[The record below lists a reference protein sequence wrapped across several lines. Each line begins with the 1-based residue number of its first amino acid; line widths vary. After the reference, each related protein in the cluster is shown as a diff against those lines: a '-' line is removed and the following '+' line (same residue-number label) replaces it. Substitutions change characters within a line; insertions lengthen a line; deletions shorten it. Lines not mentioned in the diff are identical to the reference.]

1 MEKIKLGDVCKIIT
15 KGTTPTTIGEKFS
28 DCGKINY
35 VKSESLTDDKYLNS
49 SIFEHITEKTH
60 EKLKRSQLKEN
71 DLLFSIAGAYLGKIG
86 VVRNCDLPLNTNQAV
101 GIVRIDET
109 KADYNYIYYFF
120 SQPVIKNYI
129 KSLSAQSAQPN
140 INLELLSNLTFTNFN
155 LEMQKKI
162 SSVLSI
168 LDEKIFINKKINATL
183 EAMAKTLYDYWFVQF
198 DFPDENGKPYK
209 SSGGK
214 TIFNAELGREIP
226 EGWQVGKLSEFGN
239 LKNGINYDKNT
250 IGDALIKIVNVKDI
264 SASSLAIAIESLE
277 NIKLPSKQIKKYLTS
292 DEDILIARSGIPG
305 AVRILAGKNVPVI
318 YCGFI
323 ICLKLFDKSYKN
335 YLIFN
340 LQKNYEIILTQS
352 AGTIMQNVT
361 QETLKKLQLAMPP
374 ATILKNFNLIINQII
389 SEMQKNLLENFKLSE
404 LRDFL
409 LPLLMNGQ
417 VGFKE

>member
-1 MEKIKLGDVCKIIT
+1 MQKIKLGDVCKYAEDRIAVSTLT
-15 KGTTPTTIGEKFS
+15 K
-28 DCGKINY
+28 
-35 VKSESLTDDKYLNS
+35 
-49 SIFEHITEKTH
+49 
-60 EKLKRSQLKEN
+60 
-71 DLLFSIAGAYLGKIG
+71 
-86 VVRNCDLPLNTNQAV
+86 
-101 GIVRIDET
+101 
-109 KADYNYIYYFF
+109 
-120 SQPVIKNYI
+120 KNYI
-129 KSLSAQSAQPN
+129 STENLLPN
-140 INLELLSNLTFTNFN
+140 KGGITIAATLPKISTTPAFQVGDILISNIRQYFKKIWYANFN
-155 LEMQKKI
+155 GGCSNDVLVLRTNKDFDSKFLYYVLSEDKFFDFATATSKGTKMPRGDKQILMTYPMPNFPLETQKKI
-162 SSVLSI
+162 GAFLYS
-168 LDEKIFINKKINATL
+168 LDEKISLNKKINATL

-214 TIFNAELGREIP
+214 MIFNAELGREIP

-374 ATILKNFNLIINQII
+374 APILKNFNLIINQII

>member
-1 MEKIKLGDVCKIIT
+1 MKKIKLSEICKVTSSKRIFEKEYVATGIPFIRGQEISNDSISFDDNFDCYISYERYTELANKYGIPQKNDILIT
-15 KGTTPTTIGEKFS
+15 AVGTIGNLYIVQDNRKFYFKDGNIIWIRNVDNS
-28 DCGKINY
+28 VSPKFLKYFMQSPVFKKQIQHALIGAVQKALTIEMLSKIEIELPPL
-35 VKSESLTDDKYLNS
+35 SE
-49 SIFEHITEKTH
+49 
-60 EKLKRSQLKEN
+60 
-71 DLLFSIAGAYLGKIG
+71 
-86 VVRNCDLPLNTNQAV
+86 
-101 GIVRIDET
+101 
-109 KADYNYIYYFF
+109 
-120 SQPVIKNYI
+120 
-129 KSLSAQSAQPN
+129 
-140 INLELLSNLTFTNFN
+140 
-155 LEMQKKI
+155 QKKI
-162 SSVLSI
+162 GAFLYS
-168 LDEKIFINKKINATL
+168 LDEKISLNKKINATL